1 MKALVLIVFRR
12 KKWRADL
19 ETWKVSEEERAECC
33 LILLSRLGNE
43 AVSPQVTYVS
53 IIIIIIKAN
62 EKKANASLQLR

>member
-19 ETWKVSEEERAECC
+19 ETGKVSEEERAECR